1 MELERLREKLRQL
14 ARREL
19 MHGSAMLVG
28 GKKSRRKSTRGSA
41 LLVGGKSRRKS
52 TRGSAMLA
60 GKRRKSSRGSALL
73 AEGRKS
79 RRKSTRG
86 SAMLAGKRRKSTRG
100 SGFFWDPSSVAH
112 SLGNSGIS
120 AENSLANMFHRKAS
134 GRRHKTRRGNR
145 NGTNALK
152 EINHIARQL
161 KAKNPRL
168 EHTEAISQASAIYRN
183 Q

>member
-28 GKKSRRKSTRGSA
+28 GRKSRRKSSRGSA

-73 AEGRKS
+73 VGGKS

-134 GRRHKTRRGNR
+134 GRRHKTRRGNAK
-145 NGTNALK
+145 GTNALK

>member
-28 GKKSRRKSTRGSA
+28 GRKKSRRKSTRGA
-41 LLVGGKSRRKS
+41 
-52 TRGSAMLA
+52 AMLA
-60 GKRRKSSRGSALL
+60 GKKKSIRRSSYGCALL

-86 SAMLAGKRRKSTRG
+86 AAMLAGKRKKR
-100 SGFFWDPSSVAH
+100 H
-112 SLGNSGIS
+112 GN
-120 AENSLANMFHRKAS
+120 K
-134 GRRHKTRRGNR
+134 

-168 EHTEAISQASAIYRN
+168 EHTEAISQASRIYRN